1 MLQKYVEDVHE
12 ITIPKG
18 NPSKYDIQGEN
29 RVSSKGRRNLGGG
42 RHWPPASPSFW
53 QTISHYSNQGGG
65 GDYKAMYFIALEN
78 GSLHYYSPP
87 PNYLNLPTALL
98 PISAVVTPLWISKEH
113 ENNEAFIERVQ
124 FC

>member
-1 MLQKYVEDVHE
+1 
-12 ITIPKG
+12 
-18 NPSKYDIQGEN
+18 
-29 RVSSKGRRNLGGG
+29 
-42 RHWPPASPSFW
+42 
-53 QTISHYSNQGGG
+53 
-65 GDYKAMYFIALEN
+65 MYFIALEN

>member
-1 MLQKYVEDVHE
+1 M
-12 ITIPKG
+12 G
-18 NPSKYDIQGEN
+18 
-29 RVSSKGRRNLGGG
+29 
-42 RHWPPASPSFW
+42 
-53 QTISHYSNQGGG
+53 GGG